1 MLMAHL
7 SPLWC
12 AHNHVGLFSLVFKGF
27 LWHSACS
34 ALKTGAT
41 RHMGDLPTWRQ
52 FPISG
57 GWLSADNCPSL
68 LFPRGSH
75 LRWPHGSSQKA
86 PSGMHPPIHGGNLL
100 FDVPLSFFLLFLL
113 CLLLFSSP
121 VLLGATSQVYLL
133 HQDLFSE
140 SACGGIQTNT
150 LFCFFLPLV
159 IHSLAPSGNSR
170 SSGIHR
176 CVLSAWNSARQ
187 IDS

>member
-1 MLMAHL
+1 MVLLRLWASGSHHRFSIHTGSRHSMLMAHL

-34 ALKTGAT
+34 SLKTGAT

-86 PSGMHPPIHGGNLL
+86 PSRMHPPIHGGNLL
-100 FDVPLSFFLLFLL
+100 FDVSLSFFSSCFV
-113 CLLLFSSP
+113 FSSSP
-121 VLLGATSQVYLL
+121 HLCFLGPHLRSTSSTKTFSQNLLVGASKPTHYFAS
-133 HQDLFSE
+133 
-140 SACGGIQTNT
+140 
-150 LFCFFLPLV
+150 FF
-159 IHSLAPSGNSR
+159 R
-170 SSGIHR
+170 
-176 CVLSAWNSARQ
+176 
-187 IDS
+187 